1 MQINLSFVE
10 DIKRIIEQA
19 KENAIRS
26 VDYQR
31 VLMYWNIGKRIL
43 EEEQE
48 GKERADYGS
57 FLVKNLSEELQPQF
71 GSGFSY
77 RQLN

>member
-10 DIKRIIEQA
+10 DIKSIIEQA

-31 VLMYWNIGKRIL
+31 VLMYWNIGRRIL
-43 EEEQE
+43 
-48 GKERADYGS
+48 
-57 FLVKNLSEELQPQF
+57 
-71 GSGFSY
+71 
-77 RQLN
+77 